1 MLHADAR
8 AAGSEPAE
16 PAPGAGVT
24 RPDAA
29 QEKEGAIRHQGR
41 RRYGRQRGTVPVGE
55 AFVLRLGPAN
65 GEPFASLDDGED
77 PWGGA
82 RPRHE
87 TPIEAL
93 RFVALDCE
101 TTGQTPHRL
110 VELGA
115 VAFTLDHHLCSFE
128 TLVHSNDRINPH
140 ARRLHGISQAVLAGA
155 PPADDVVDR
164 FRRFAEGAVLV
175 EHSADAF
182 DTRLLGR
189 TIGRPL
195 DADNVDTSRLAGKL
209 WGLRDTIGLERLCA
223 ELGVTHR
230 RPHHA
235 LADAEATAACFL
247 ALLQR
252 GREQF
257 GWNTL
262 GDLLRDGQP
271 PPPRFP
277 TPGMPER
284 RHRTGGSRG
293 TPVAAAT
300 PVNGTAPSDA
310 ATADDADKPVRS
322 TRRRRRGGRRRR
334 RPEGADMAPGTPGS
348 LPTPAEDVT
357 PQDG

>member
-1 MLHADAR
+1 
-8 AAGSEPAE
+8 
-16 PAPGAGVT
+16 
-24 RPDAA
+24 
-29 QEKEGAIRHQGR
+29 
-41 RRYGRQRGTVPVGE
+41 
-55 AFVLRLGPAN
+55 VLRLGPAN
-65 GEPFASLDDGED
+65 GEPFAALDDGDD
-77 PWGGA
+77 PWPSA
-82 RPRHE
+82 RPAHD
-87 TPIEAL
+87 TPVEQL

-115 VAFTLDHHLCSFE
+115 VAFTVDEHLLSFE

-140 ARRLHGISQAVLAGA
+140 ARRLHGISHAVLAGA

-164 FRRFAEGAVLV
+164 FRGFAEGAVLI

-189 TIGRPL
+189 TLGRPL
-195 DADNVDTSRLAGKL
+195 EADNVDTSRLAGKL

-277 TPGMPER
+277 TPGTPDRRRRGPRPAGPPEAGAGDEA
-284 RHRTGGSRG
+284 TAAA
-293 TPVAAAT
+293 VAAA
-300 PVNGTAPSDA
+300 PADGAAEAPA
-310 ATADDADKPVRS
+310 RS
-322 TRRRRRGGRRRR
+322 GRRRRRGGRRRR
-334 RPEGADMAPGTPGS
+334 RPDSESGGSAGQAAAPEAQPEG
-348 LPTPAEDVT
+348 
-357 PQDG
+357 

>member
-1 MLHADAR
+1 MLHADAG
-8 AAGSEPAE
+8 AAGLEPAE
-16 PAPGAGVT
+16 PAPGDAVAP
-24 RPDAA
+24 PDAA
-29 QEKEGAIRHQGR
+29 QEKDGTERHSGR
-41 RRYGRQRGTVPVGE
+41 RRYGRPRGGAVPVGE

-65 GEPFASLDDGED
+65 GEPFAALDDAAD
-77 PWGGA
+77 PWSGD
-82 RPRHE
+82 RPSHD
-87 TPIEAL
+87 TPLDQL

-115 VAFTLDHHLCSFE
+115 VAFTVNRHLCSFE

-140 ARRLHGISQAVLAGA
+140 ARRLHGISHAVLAGA
-155 PPADDVVDR
+155 PPADDVLDR
-164 FRRFAEGAVLV
+164 FRSFAQGAVLV

-189 TIGRPL
+189 TMGRPL
-195 DADNVDTSRLAGKL
+195 DADNIDTSRLAGKL

-252 GREQF
+252 GGEQF

-277 TPGMPER
+277 TPGM
-284 RHRTGGSRG
+284 
-293 TPVAAAT
+293 
-300 PVNGTAPSDA
+300 
-310 ATADDADKPVRS
+310 AD
-322 TRRRRRGGRRRR
+322 RRRGRRRR
-334 RPEGADMAPGTPGS
+334 RPATDEQQQ
-348 LPTPAEDVT
+348 PTTES
-357 PQDG
+357 

>member
-8 AAGSEPAE
+8 AAGLEPAE
-16 PAPGAGVT
+16 PAPGRATGS
-24 RPDAA
+24 PHAA
-29 QEKEGAIRHQGR
+29 EEQEGTQRHGGR
-41 RRYGRQRGTVPVGE
+41 RRYGRQRGAVPVGE

-65 GEPFASLDDGED
+65 GEPFAALDDGDD
-77 PWGGA
+77 PWGEE
-82 RPRHE
+82 RPSHS
-87 TPIEAL
+87 TPVEQL

-115 VAFTLDHHLCSFE
+115 VAFTLDRHLCSFE

-140 ARRLHGISQAVLAGA
+140 ARRLHGISHAILAGA

-164 FRRFAEGAVLV
+164 FRRFAGGAVLV

-223 ELGVTHR
+223 ELGVSHR

-252 GREQF
+252 GREEF
-257 GWNTL
+257 GWDTL

-277 TPGMPER
+277 VPGMPER
-284 RHRTGGSRG
+284 RQRTGGARG
-293 TPVAAAT
+293 RPTSP
-300 PVNGTAPSDA
+300 APQP
-310 ATADDADKPVRS
+310 ATAEVEATLDPNGSDPATATARS
-322 TRRRRRGGRRRR
+322 GRRRRRGGRRRR
-334 RPEGADMAPGTPGS
+334 RGTGTDAAPATGTPE
-348 LPTPAEDVT
+348 TPAGD
-357 PQDG
+357 

>member
-1 MLHADAR
+1 MALEEGDRESSHATAG

-16 PAPGAGVT
+16 PALGGAAA

-29 QEKEGAIRHQGR
+29 DREGTARHAGR

-65 GEPFASLDDGED
+65 GEPFAALDDGDD
-77 PWGGA
+77 PWEPQ
-82 RPRHE
+82 RPPPA
-87 TPIEAL
+87 TPVEAL

-115 VAFTLDHHLCSFE
+115 VAFTLDRHLCSFE

-140 ARRLHGISQAVLAGA
+140 ARRLHGISSAVLAGA
-155 PPADDVVDR
+155 PPADDVVQR

-195 DADNVDTSRLAGKL
+195 DADNIDTSRLAGKL

-252 GREQF
+252 GRDEF

-277 TPGMPER
+277 APGLAER
-284 RHRTGGSRG
+284 RRRTGGSRG
-293 TPVAAAT
+293 TPPAAVAVDGGAD
-300 PVNGTAPSDA
+300 VDGEDA
-310 ATADDADKPVRS
+310 GAVPRPRPA
-322 TRRRRRGGRRRR
+322 RRRRRGGRRRR
-334 RPEGADMAPGTPGS
+334 RPDEAGTAPES
-348 LPTPAEDVT
+348 
-357 PQDG
+357 

>member
-8 AAGSEPAE
+8 DAGLEPAE
-16 PAPGAGVT
+16 PAPGGAAVP
-24 RPDAA
+24 PDAA
-29 QEKEGAIRHQGR
+29 QEKEGTERQGSR
-41 RRYGRQRGTVPVGE
+41 RRYGRQRGGTVPVGE

-65 GEPFASLDDGED
+65 GEPFAALDDAAD
-77 PWGGA
+77 PWPAA
-82 RPRHE
+82 RPAHD
-87 TPIEAL
+87 TSIEEL
-93 RFVALDCE
+93 RFVALDSE

-115 VAFTLDHHLCSFE
+115 VAFTLDEHLRSFE

-140 ARRLHGISQAVLAGA
+140 ARRLHGISHAVLAGA
-155 PPADDVVDR
+155 PPADEVLER
-164 FRRFAEGAVLV
+164 FRGFAQGAVLV

-189 TIGRPL
+189 TMGRPL
-195 DADNVDTSRLAGKL
+195 DADNIDTSRLAGKL

-223 ELGVTHR
+223 ELGVSHR

-284 RHRTGGSRG
+284 RRHPRG
-293 TPVAAAT
+293 AP
-300 PVNGTAPSDA
+300 GTAGAGESGAPTTTDEAGDGA
-310 ATADDADKPVRS
+310 ASRS
-322 TRRRRRGGRRRR
+322 GRRRRRGGRRRR
-334 RPEGADMAPGTPGS
+334 RPDAEGGGAAGTETPKPAPEGQAPPES
-348 LPTPAEDVT
+348 
-357 PQDG
+357 